1 MQAKWVIIG
10 IGNPFLQDDRAGLV
24 VAEKLAQYDLP
35 CSIEELHTVGF
46 EVMDKVKGFKKAIVV
61 DACKLGRTP
70 GTVLEV
76 GVDDIFT
83 NHHLVNSHAVTLG
96 TTLKTGIICF
106 PEEMPEE
113 IRIFLIEVKEISEF
127 TKEMSAEVEAAVEE
141 VVHRI
146 CAMVS
151 P

>member
-1 MQAKWVIIG
+1 
-10 IGNPFLQDDRAGLV
+10 
-24 VAEKLAQYDLP
+24 
-35 CSIEELHTVGF
+35 
-46 EVMDKVKGFKKAIVV
+46 
-61 DACKLGRTP
+61 
-70 GTVLEV
+70 
-76 GVDDIFT
+76 
-83 NHHLVNSHAVTLG
+83 
-96 TTLKTGIICF
+96 
-106 PEEMPEE
+106 MPEE

>member
-1 MQAKWVIIG
+1 
-10 IGNPFLQDDRAGLV
+10 
-24 VAEKLAQYDLP
+24 
-35 CSIEELHTVGF
+35 
-46 EVMDKVKGFKKAIVV
+46 MDV
-61 DACKLGRTP
+61 
-70 GTVLEV
+70 
-76 GVDDIFT
+76 IFT

>member
-1 MQAKWVIIG
+1 
-10 IGNPFLQDDRAGLV
+10 
-24 VAEKLAQYDLP
+24 
-35 CSIEELHTVGF
+35 
-46 EVMDKVKGFKKAIVV
+46 MDV
-61 DACKLGRTP
+61 
-70 GTVLEV
+70 
-76 GVDDIFT
+76 IFT

-106 PEEMPEE
+106 SEEMPEE